1 MKTLMKDMHPTKSHL
16 IEAVSTY
23 LDGHQGQDPCSDQ
36 VLLLSGISKGSMYH
50 HFQDFSELIEMTR
63 IFRFSKYIDHAV
75 DGFKDA
81 LNLGGTKADVRQR
94 FLETVKDRQTI
105 DGKRQRSETA
115 HLLSLSIHHR
125 QLGSILAKEQER
137 LTQRYADLYSEF
149 VDRGYANKN
158 FDPRSISVLMQ
169 SITWGRIVND
179 IALVQMKNED
189 WSLII
194 MNLLDHTFFG
204 SDKGQSVAE

>member
-23 LDGHQGQDPCSDQ
+23 LDGHQGKDPCSDQ

-81 LNLGGTKADVRQR
+81 LSLGGTKEDVRSR
-94 FLETVKDRQTI
+94 FLETVKNRQTI
-105 DGKRQRSETA
+105 DGKRQRTETA

-125 QLGSILAKEQER
+125 QLGSVLAKEQER
-137 LTQRYADLYSEF
+137 LTQRYADLYAQC
-149 VDRGYANKN
+149 VDMGYADKN
-158 FDPRSISVLMQ
+158 LDPRSISVLLQ
-169 SITWGRIVND
+169 SITWGRIVDD
-179 IALVQMKNED
+179 ISLVQMKNEE
-189 WSLII
+189 WSSVI

-204 SDKGQSVAE
+204 SNSSQTAS

>member
-81 LNLGGTKADVRQR
+81 LSLGGTKDDVRSR
-94 FLETVKDRQTI
+94 FLETVKNRQTI
-105 DGKRQRSETA
+105 DDKRQRTETA

-125 QLGSILAKEQER
+125 QLGSVLAKEQER
-137 LTQRYADLYSEF
+137 LTQRYADLYAQC
-149 VDRGYANKN
+149 VDMGYADKN
-158 FDPRSISVLMQ
+158 LDPRSISVLLQ
-169 SITWGRIVND
+169 SITWGRIVDD
-179 IALVQMKNED
+179 ISLVQMKNEE
-189 WSLII
+189 WSSII

-204 SDKGQSVAE
+204 SNSSQTAS